1 MKTQLKIALVLILTN
16 VIMLLLLCGSIYY
29 FSYNYSY
36 TDFYKRLET
45 RAKIS
50 AKYNYDANKIDA
62 QSFKKIRDENLE
74 KLSEE
79 KDYNFQIKQKSD
91 LKAIA
96 QKTSLPLSFL
106 KEILQNTKSTLQLN
120 DTFYTGIR
128 YNSNDKQ
135 YLIIVSAKNYYSSH
149 HLIFMRNIILVAVF
163 LIVIFITYLSF
174 YFSKHIFDPIKSITD
189 RVKQI
194 STDNIHLRID
204 EKNND
209 NEISQLISTFN
220 DLLNRLE
227 TAFETQKNFV
237 SNASH
242 EFGTP
247 LTSIMGETEVM
258 LMKDRTP
265 EEYKQSLTSILGQA
279 ERLNQ
284 ITQTL
289 LYLAQT
295 GYSNKKVNFE
305 ILRTDELL
313 WQTKEM
319 LDKLNPKNNIIID
332 FSLLP
337 ENPLKLK
344 IMGNKQL
351 LYLAFTN
358 ILTNA
363 CKYSNNK
370 PVNVSIAA
378 SDNQVFLVFKD
389 QGIGIPESEMQFI
402 FDPFFRA
409 SNTRHFEGYGIGL
422 PLSRNIIKIHNGQ
435 LLVTSVLNEGTIVQ
449 IKFPLANI
457 QKK

>member
-1 MKTQLKIALVLILTN
+1 MKTQLKIALALILTN

-96 QKTSLPLSFL
+96 QKTALPLSFL

-351 LYLAFTN
+351 LYLAFIN

-370 PVNVSIAA
+370 TVNVSIAA
-378 SDNQVFLVFKD
+378 SDNLVFLVFKD

-402 FDPFFRA
+402 YDPFFRA

-435 LLVTSVLNEGTIVQ
+435 LLVTSVVNEGTTVQ